1 MKTLRIL
8 VVLAGSVIIPLA
20 GFSQGSDLASPQ
32 KRDASVSRAQ
42 ELLKAPE
49 FSQSADEMVSPFAP
63 PNFDQP
69 DPEELLAQQAA
80 AASSLAASGASR
92 PMGPRGVLEMLAE
105 RIVPS
110 GILRLGDTSI
120 LLFGQKKLKVGDRL
134 TITFDGVDY
143 NLDITQIGSTT
154 FTLRF
159 QGEEIARS
167 IKPGNTP

>member
-1 MKTLRIL
+1 MKTFRLFF
-8 VVLAGSVIIPLA
+8 VFAGLAIGPSI

-32 KRDASVSRAQ
+32 KRDDSVARAR

-49 FSQSADEMVSPFAP
+49 FEKSASELTTPFAP

-80 AASSLAASGASR
+80 AASSLASSGVSR
-92 PMGPRGVLEMLAE
+92 PMGPRGVLEMLAD

-110 GILRLGDTSI
+110 GILRMGGTSI

-134 TITFDGVDY
+134 TITFDGIDY

-167 IKPGNTP
+167 IKPGKTP